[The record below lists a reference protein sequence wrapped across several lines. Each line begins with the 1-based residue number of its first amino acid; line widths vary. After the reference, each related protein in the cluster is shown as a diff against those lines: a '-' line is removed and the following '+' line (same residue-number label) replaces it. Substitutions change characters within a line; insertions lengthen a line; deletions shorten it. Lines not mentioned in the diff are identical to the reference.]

1 MAGKNIWT
9 TYNEAQLA
17 ELDAINEK
25 YKECLDA
32 GKTERECV
40 ELSVRMAE
48 ESGYR
53 SL

>member
-9 TYNEAQLA
+9 TYNESQLA

-32 GKTERECV
+32 GKT
-40 ELSVRMAE
+40 
-48 ESGYR
+48 
-53 SL
+53 